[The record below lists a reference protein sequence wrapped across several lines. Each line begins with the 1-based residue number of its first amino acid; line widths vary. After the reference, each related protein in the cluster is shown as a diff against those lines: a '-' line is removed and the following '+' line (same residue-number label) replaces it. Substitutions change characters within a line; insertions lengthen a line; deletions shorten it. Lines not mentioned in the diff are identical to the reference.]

1 MLNCVSS
8 VQHTIVQPTVVHKI
22 DKTRYQLQDCLLWPN
37 LTVTLESE
45 IVGIP
50 DNPNK
55 IHDFVKWQI
64 AFMHNIPCSCR
75 VVAKWHLYE

>member
-8 VQHTIVQPTVVHKI
+8 VQHTIVQPTVVHKV
-22 DKTRYQLQDCLLWPN
+22 DKTRYQLQDCLFWPN
-37 LTVTLESE
+37 LRVTLESE

-64 AFMHNIPCSCR
+64 AFMHNITSS
-75 VVAKWHLYE
+75 AE

>member
-64 AFMHNIPCSCR
+64 AFLHNTP
-75 VVAKWHLYE
+75 AAAE